1 MAQKIVITVSFVVI
15 YETSMLSEQDFM
27 IIPDDVFRD
36 WLNNNPQKEIN
47 RDMLFANRKNKTS

>member
-36 WLNNNPQKEIN
+36 WLNNKPQKEIN
-47 RDMLFANRKNKTS
+47 NV

>member
-36 WLNNNPQKEIN
+36 WLNNNPQKESN